1 MEHQRIVRL
10 IMDLPFNGA
19 FLFGPEFAETDA
31 PQEWKFTDMEVLKK
45 ALAERLGNRPA
56 QLLIKGSRAMR
67 MERVMEIFS

>member
-1 MEHQRIVRL
+1 MVRL
-10 IMDLPFNGA
+10 IQSLSFTDV

-45 ALAERLGNRPA
+45 ALAERLGKRPA

-67 MERVMEIFS
+67 MEQVMEIFS

>member
-1 MEHQRIVRL
+1 
-10 IMDLPFNGA
+10 
-19 FLFGPEFAETDA
+19 
-31 PQEWKFTDMEVLKK
+31 MEVLKK